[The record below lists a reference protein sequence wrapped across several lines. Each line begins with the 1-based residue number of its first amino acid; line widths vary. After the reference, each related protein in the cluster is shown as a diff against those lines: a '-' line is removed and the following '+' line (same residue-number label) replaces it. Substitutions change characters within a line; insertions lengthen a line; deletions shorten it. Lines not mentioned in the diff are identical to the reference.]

1 MKMNKKI
8 IVATSALLCIC
19 LTGCGSTENST
30 VQESKTTT
38 IVAFLDT
45 SFEIKRLKM
54 FKDKIRKFKD
64 AKENVKSVRSEFNK
78 LEKNFGCYV
87 TTEAETTTEVT
98 TVEATEVGSLT
109 DGDSENAELEQIAI
123 KKMDALTKL
132 NGYISGKIDYDEN
145 DTVKDENG
153 EDLVRVTE
161 TGINSIADIES
172 LVNDTCTG
180 EMKDEFFKSV
190 NNTFVER
197 DGNLYCYHTAHG
209 FYIFPTAGGVKVSD
223 VTENSFTAET
233 VDSSDLDGR
242 GKAKLVKDG
251 DNWLIEISS
260 FE

>member
-1 MKMNKKI
+1 MNKKI

-38 IVAFLDT
+38 IAT
-45 SFEIKRLKM
+45 TAAETT
-54 FKDKIRKFKD
+54 
-64 AKENVKSVRSEFNK
+64 AE
-78 LEKNFGCYV
+78 V